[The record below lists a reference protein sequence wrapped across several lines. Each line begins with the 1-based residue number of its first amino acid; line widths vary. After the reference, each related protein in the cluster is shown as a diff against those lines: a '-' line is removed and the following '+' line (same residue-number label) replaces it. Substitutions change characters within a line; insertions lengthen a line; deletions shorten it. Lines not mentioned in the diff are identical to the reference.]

1 MSLRPPYPRR
11 PAAAQRGVGIV
22 ETMVGILI
30 GMVVVL
36 VVYNTLILAEEHKRA
51 NIGVADAQITGQL
64 TQFILGREVANGG
77 AALMMGVEE
86 LASCSDWRLKPL
98 PVAIRAG
105 ATANDPDDLTIFY
118 STSPRVVHPVHISGT
133 IATPAPLGV
142 DSPNGFRVDD
152 WFLVTNRAAD
162 CSMGR
167 VTAITQYPS
176 GDPWPPAA
184 PGGRVQLAYTP
195 PSAFN
200 FNTNGRVLN
209 LGPQV
214 MRVHYTVDP
223 AKAQL
228 NSENVNWMDP
238 GFPLPI
244 VPLAQN
250 IVLMKAQYGVDT
262 NGDNLVDC
270 WTPAD
275 NANTC
280 GNGVDY
286 TGPSDPATLAGGAG
300 SFSATANAAQLRSI
314 KAVRMAIVVRSD
326 DKAREDASAAH
337 LVNQTYWLF
346 NCGANDATCQGR
358 IQISGTANTGALR
371 DYFRYRIYETVIP
384 LRNALWNQS

>member
-1 MSLRPPYPRR
+1 MNLRFAPPRR

-77 AALMMGVEE
+77 AALMMSVDE
-86 LASCSDWRLKPL
+86 LAGCSDWRLKPL

-105 ATANDPDDLTIFY
+105 ATANDPDELTIFY
-118 STSPRVVHPVHISGT
+118 STSPR
-133 IATPAPLGV
+133 IAHGV
-142 DSPNGFRVDD
+142 QVASHTSSDTSHLTVESPNGFSQDD
-152 WFLVTNRAAD
+152 WFLATKGALSPD
-162 CSMGR
+162 CAMGR
-167 VTAITQYPS
+167 ITAMAQPDDSVY
-176 GDPWPPAA
+176 PPAA
-184 PGGRVQLAYTP
+184 DGGRVKLTYTP
-195 PSAFN
+195 ASAITFSV
-200 FNTNGRVLN
+200 GRAIN

-228 NSENVNWMDP
+228 NSQNVNWLDA
-238 GFPLPI
+238 GFPLPV

-250 IVLMKAQYGVDT
+250 IVLLKAQYGVDT

-275 NANTC
+275 NANAC

-300 SFSATANAAQLRSI
+300 SFSAAANAAQLRSI
-314 KAVRMAIVVRSD
+314 KAVRVAIIVRSED
-326 DKAREDASAAH
+326 EARHDASGSH
-337 LVNQTYWLF
+337 LQNQTAWLF

-358 IQISGTANTGALR
+358 MQIDNTTLH
-371 DYFRYRIYETVIP
+371 DYFRYRIYETTIP
-384 LRNALWNQS
+384 LRNALWNQT